1 MELHRGNYVPLYCGH
16 NGALSKEEKETLDY
30 FLMKTSFMKNE
41 TDKLNIEN
49 ISTNEE
55 NDLINMN
62 SSDSSKNIN
71 AI

>member
-1 MELHRGNYVPLYCGH
+1 
-16 NGALSKEEKETLDY
+16 
-30 FLMKTSFMKNE
+30 MKTSFMKNE

>member
-1 MELHRGNYVPLYCGH
+1 
-16 NGALSKEEKETLDY
+16 
-30 FLMKTSFMKNE
+30 MKNE